1 MPGTLFVVAT
11 PIGNLDDLTFRALRT
26 LKQVDLIAAED
37 TRRTSR
43 LLARYEVRKPLVSLR
58 EHNEARET
66 PRLLDRIR
74 AGESVAL
81 VSDAGTPGI
90 SDPGSRLVHAARE
103 AHLPVLA
110 IPGPSAITA
119 ALSTSGVPADEFVF
133 MGFPPRSGKAREDWF
148 ERFARETRTVV
159 FFEAPHRI
167 GRTLTEVASVK
178 QPIYV
183 HRELTKVHETLV
195 ICPDSTA
202 VSGVPPKGE
211 FTVVVPPPGK
221 GPEQHDESASFELF
235 SSLVAGTPMPRATA
249 IRLTAL
255 AGGVTEK
262 AIAKVVKKRQILAKR
277 QSDTST

>member
-133 MGFPPRSGKAREDWF
+133 MGFPPRSGKARESWF
-148 ERFARETRTVV
+148 ERFALETRTVV

-167 GRTLTEVASVK
+167 GRTLTEAVQVK
-178 QPIYV
+178 RPIYV
-183 HRELTKVHETLV
+183 HREISKIHDDLV
-195 ICPDSTA
+195 ICHNLTA
-202 VSGVPPKGE
+202 VAAIPPKGE
-211 FTVVVPPPGK
+211 FTVVVPPPEN
-221 GPEQHDESASFELF
+221 GPEQRDESASFELF
-235 SSLVAGTPMPRATA
+235 SSLVAGTPMPWATA
-249 IRLTAL
+249 LRVTAI
-255 AGGVTEK
+255 AGGITEK
-262 AIAKVVKKRQILAKR
+262 AVEKIVKKHHILAKR
-277 QSDTST
+277 QSGQST